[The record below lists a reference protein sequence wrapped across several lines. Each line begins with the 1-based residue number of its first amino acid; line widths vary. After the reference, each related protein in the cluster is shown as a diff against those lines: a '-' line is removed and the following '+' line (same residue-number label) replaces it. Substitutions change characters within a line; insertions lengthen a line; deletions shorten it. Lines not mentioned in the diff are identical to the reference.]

1 MYVRVCVCVRERE
14 RENWK
19 MCKGRMK
26 REEPGEEKYKI
37 TKIKIN
43 I

>member
-1 MYVRVCVCVRERE
+1 
-14 RENWK
+14 

-26 REEPGEEKYKI
+26 REEPGEEKYKM

-43 I
+43 IELWVSSVIVTLHR